1 MEFAKTFMD
10 DGIYRFFVYIYVIEL
25 TRACMGSVFFLYIPI
40 NLPNYRFKKMCKV
53 KVCNTKVRCVAWTG
67 MFFVESCK

>member
-25 TRACMGSVFFLYIPI
+25 TRACMGSVLFSFYIYQLI
-40 NLPNYRFKKMCKV
+40 CQIIDLK
-53 KVCNTKVRCVAWTG
+53 RCV
-67 MFFVESCK
+67 K